1 MSLIRRVS
9 GRRAARRR
17 PATENEIGW
26 ARSWA
31 DEEDHDADL
40 DWTYT
45 QDYGAHNLAH
55 LVDWATWWQAKA
67 LSSASSIARAH
78 RLLDRATAAVHY
90 QDALIHSW
98 TKGPQR
104 DPIVITETV
113 DGTAETIWDGWHRT
127 AISVLF
133 GAPLPALVGQ
143 RRT

>member
-1 MSLIRRVS
+1 MSLIRRVR
-9 GRRAARRR
+9 GRRAAPRR

-55 LVDWATWWQAKA
+55 LVDWATWWQAEVDFC
-67 LSSASSIARAH
+67 RRH
-78 RLLDRATAAVHY
+78 PWEDPMRTYYR
-90 QDALIHSW
+90 DALRESW

-113 DGTAETIWDGWHRT
+113 DGTVETIWDGWHRT